1 MEIEKQY
8 RKEYYMKRYRQIIII
23 LMITIL
29 LGMSLPGIVHSNAAE
44 PPSFTIIAL
53 NPPEDLSLSL
63 LLSDESQIEAI
74 ELDKENKAW
83 ETYYRFFY
91 HMIPQGRD
99 KLEGAQLVVESG
111 EQSFQISLPTE
122 TFKTYNNLLT
132 LDLDAES
139 IIIGQSP
146 LRVPIL
152 VGIRVILT
160 LLIEGIVFY
169 LFGFREKRS
178 WIIFL
183 IINLITQGG
192 LNAMITGPIIGP
204 YWMFGFIFGE
214 IIILIVEMIAFISM
228 LKEGKKS
235 RRAIYTIAA
244 NLASLILGGILISYL
259 PV

>member
-1 MEIEKQY
+1 M
-8 RKEYYMKRYRQIIII
+8 III
-23 LMITIL
+23 LLGISFPTI
-29 LGMSLPGIVHSNAAE
+29 IYSNSAE
-44 PPSFTIIAL
+44 PPSFTIIAS

-63 LLSDESQIEAI
+63 ILSDESQIEGI
-74 ELDKENKAW
+74 KLDKETKAW

-91 HMIPQGRD
+91 HMIPSGRD
-99 KLEGAQLVVESG
+99 KLEDAELVVESS
-111 EQSFQISLPTE
+111 EQNFKISLPTE

-139 IIIGQSP
+139 LIIGQSP

-152 VGIRVILT
+152 VTMRVVLT

-178 WIIFL
+178 WLIFL
-183 IINLITQGG
+183 VINLITQGG
-192 LNAMITGPIIGP
+192 LNAMITGPGIGSYWII
-204 YWMFGFIFGE
+204 GFIFGE
-214 IIILIVEMIAFISM
+214 IIILIVEMIAFISL
-228 LKEGKKS
+228 LKEHKKS
-235 RRAIYTIAA
+235 RRAIYTITA